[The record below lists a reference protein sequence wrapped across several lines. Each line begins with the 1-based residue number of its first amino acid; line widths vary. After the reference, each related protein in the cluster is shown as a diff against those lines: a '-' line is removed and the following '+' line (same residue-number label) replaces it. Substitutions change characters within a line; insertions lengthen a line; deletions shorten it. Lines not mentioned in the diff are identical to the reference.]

1 MLYQN
6 AKELFDKIEINL
18 TQNMFDNFNTY
29 QKELIEWNNNINLT
43 TITEDNEVW
52 LKHFVD
58 SCTISK
64 YIKENDSVIDVG
76 TGAGFPG
83 IPVRI
88 IKDIKITLLDSLN
101 KRINFLNEVCD
112 KCNLK
117 DVNTVHGRAEDFG
130 KDKKHRE
137 QYDIATARAVA
148 NLSTLL
154 EYCLPFVKVN
164 GSFICM
170 KSSDCDEEIND
181 AKYALE
187 ELGGKIEIIE
197 DITLPDSD
205 IKRKI
210 IVIKKTKPTPS
221 KYPRK
226 AGIPAKQPIA

>member
-6 AKELFDKIEINL
+6 AKELFDKIEIDL

-52 LKHFVD
+52 LKHFID
-58 SCTISK
+58 SCTIFK

-88 IKDIKITLLDSLN
+88 IKDIKLTLLDSLN

-117 DVNTVHGRAEDFG
+117 SVNLVHGRAEDFG
-130 KDKKHRE
+130 KDKKYRE

-154 EYCLPFVKVN
+154 EYSLPFVKEN

-170 KSSDCDEEIND
+170 KSSDCEEEINN
-181 AKYALE
+181 AKHALE